1 MNQTETLPPTI
12 LHTPLEL
19 DDYIKAFEEARA
31 GDPSARLADFL
42 PRGDRALYPDVLREL
57 VRVDLELSWQG
68 EHGKRLE
75 DYAAEFPELFGD
87 PGALQEIA
95 FEEYRL
101 RRLAGE
107 DATPAEYA
115 QRFGVNADE
124 WPEELA
130 LAQQSSWADPRG
142 TSHPGECSREPATL
156 MTAEVFPAARVI
168 GEAASAYK
176 QFLQKNDQSV
186 AALDAWCGTL
196 TNNRRGAEFF
206 RAMHVADPEAAGRLA
221 QSLTAM
227 PEVGTKFLG
236 FQLIEELGKG
246 AFGTVYLAEQ
256 GDLANRPVALKVATD
271 ILGESRTLA

>member
-1 MNQTETLPPTI
+1 MNQTESLPPTI
-12 LHTPLEL
+12 LHPPLEL
-19 DDYIKAFEEARA
+19 DDYVKAFEEARA
-31 GDPSARLADFL
+31 GDPNARLADCL
-42 PRGDRALYPDVLREL
+42 QRGDRVFSPDVLREL

-68 EHGKRLE
+68 ECGKRVE

-107 DATPAEYA
+107 EATPAEYA
-115 QRFGVNADE
+115 RRFGVNADD

-130 LAQQSSWADPRG
+130 LAQQPSWADPRG
-142 TSHPGECSREPATL
+142 TSSAEEGAREPATL

-176 QFLQKNDQSV
+176 QFLLKNDQSG

-227 PEVGTKFLG
+227 PDVGTKFLG
-236 FQLIEELGKG
+236 FHLI
-246 AFGTVYLAEQ
+246 
-256 GDLANRPVALKVATD
+256 
-271 ILGESRTLA
+271 